1 MQRLRGVPGE
11 GDDGDPIKNPGTS
24 YVWNSTKR
32 PTAPLND
39 KETSLTRQKLNDW
52 IPGWMLRCCYC
63 KPCRLS
69 RQERLFEKA
78 RDALDNEINII
89 NVLKQIRHFEAFYR
103 LSLQEKWISKEV
115 AEHDKLRK
123 VGLTS
128 SSDDEDEVSDGDRLT
143 AKANAEVNMRM

>member
-1 MQRLRGVPGE
+1 M
-11 GDDGDPIKNPGTS
+11 
-24 YVWNSTKR
+24 
-32 PTAPLND
+32 
-39 KETSLTRQKLNDW
+39 
-52 IPGWMLRCCYC
+52 
-63 KPCRLS
+63 S